1 MKKLFVVMLSSAL
14 VLGMSTAVNANETII
29 AQEQAQDAKKA
40 ITLDELPEAV
50 KATLTSDAF
59 KDFKVE
65 SATMIQSGS
74 QVMYEVTGKR
84 ADKTEVLHFGADG
97 KQIAK

>member
-14 VLGMSTAVNANETII
+14 VLGMSTAVNANVTTV
-29 AQEQAQDAKKA
+29 AQERVQDAKKA

-50 KATLTSDAF
+50 KATLASDGF
-59 KDFKVE
+59 KDFKAE
-65 SATMIQSGS
+65 SATIIQSGT

-97 KQIAK
+97 KQVAK